1 MIVRTANSPSP
12 SIRRQK
18 GDLNYV
24 SLVTSSVSSKGG
36 GRGNGGGAMQES
48 YLAACLE
55 AGFKTVKTRRLNVV
69 GRCPEFTLMEKPWKE
84 LVKLAVL
91 ETEIP
96 GQDEDGETIAPSPRF
111 RRGRRRGRQQSTIP
125 SPEDVKG
132 MDRESP
138 ALRFALVLV
147 NKFLHPDV
155 WSDDEHGSLE
165 TELRTMCLEQGVH
178 PVWHEMAKH
187 SDVFGQFSACP
198 ISEVKTKSAS
208 STFDLSNVAI
218 DPFNLQSCLDL
229 FNSIPDDQY
238 SAEQLVA
245 MKRLTKRLSS
255 GKWPNVEAL
264 LLEFDGSLS
273 LVSFLIAL
281 NSNSPTEDILERLH
295 KANKSLAERYEL
307 ATSLGQHQIEW
318 DDAYLLQEDD
328 ALGDALLRLVW
339 LNGPLEQMNPT
350 TEQLEIGLNLLS
362 EEQAP
367 THRVDVIRWK
377 MLQHYVEEERS
388 DDALQIIKS
397 ISLEHDSDA
406 SELLPLLVQLNN
418 SEAFDWLGSNLVN
431 IDEGGLVS
439 IACED
444 AIPVQLRA
452 QALVLLR
459 EQDGEG
465 WLEVQSLA
473 VHVFVQTLNLD
484 ELSTIFLENDIA
496 IPSHPYETLIVAHLL
511 SASHVEEHWKKARE
525 ARKKALQVVQ
535 STDVPE
541 SIGDDEYKLLLLLEG
556 RIEESV
562 SKLELTGSLSKNG
575 IKAINQIV
583 NALSSGG
590 SHLVDE
596 KHLSNLIQSL
606 EEGELTAL
614 GEALLRTIVSKL
626 RLNNA
631 RLSLERGDDSGMVI
645 RTLETVLE
653 QPSIPFPIL
662 DGVRELMYEFDLG
675 IEALVQ
681 WYQQHHQRSIWALLS
696 QATLEA
702 SKGKNLSAARL
713 FKRAADSDSF
723 AYDEEIMLY
732 RKALIHFAFDQK
744 WGEAKQLLSEHPN
757 LRAAITKRFQLYLN
771 VSHKASIQETAKAT
785 SMLKNYV
792 KKQET
797 YVEQTED
804 GERER
809 VKTVYQEDVL
819 DLLHT
824 YPDEHPKP
832 LPKEPFTGR
841 LLAATNAL
849 QRDYRTQS
857 SKSFDRRYRD
867 IMLMRH
873 PEAMEVHT
881 LAQQASETSP
891 LDALRILERAQ
902 LSGRFGDRNKSF
914 ANLEKML
921 FHRHQS
927 EIRTSDRRYLRHLPL
942 KPLVLVDTNIVIDAL
957 YQRIQERINR
967 SSHFEDSTNQ
977 RSHFAGYLLYLAS
990 NDKVDLWLPKVV
1002 RSEVENIA
1010 RSITDIRSRFENAL
1024 VDNDVLESTIST
1036 ENMKLIVDEIISE
1049 FSTWTGN
1056 SDDIESEA
1064 VGDEIKTSV
1073 DGFLTQ
1079 HAEIYD
1085 ELTKMRQHYQGKNIR
1100 TEIDGKKIY
1109 PQNPDRKIMQYA
1121 AVLSN
1126 LPIDNVGS
1134 IVVATHDGDFTVVAR
1149 AFEERFGFGIAKNSR
1164 TLKQWLRET

>member
-1 MIVRTANSPSP
+1 
-12 SIRRQK
+12 
-18 GDLNYV
+18 
-24 SLVTSSVSSKGG
+24 VSSKGG
-36 GRGNGGGAMQES
+36 GRGNGGGTMQES

-55 AGFKTVKTRRLNVV
+55 AGFKTVKSRRLNAV

-84 LVKLAVL
+84 LVKLALL

-111 RRGRRRGRQQSTIP
+111 RRGRRRGRQQSTTP
-125 SPEDVKG
+125 SPDDVKA
-132 MDRESP
+132 MENESP
-138 ALRFALVLV
+138 ALRFALLLV
-147 NKFLHPDV
+147 NKFLHPDI
-155 WSDDEHGSLE
+155 WSDDEHGPLE
-165 TELRTMCLEQGVH
+165 TEMRTICLEQGVH
-178 PVWHEMAKH
+178 SVWHEMAKRC
-187 SDVFGQFSACP
+187 DVFGQFSACP
-198 ISEVKTKSAS
+198 ISEVKTKSS
-208 STFDLSNVAI
+208 SKKFDLSEITI
-218 DPFNLQSCLDL
+218 DPFDVQSCLDV
-229 FNSIPDDQY
+229 FKTIPDGEY
-238 SAEQLVA
+238 TAEQLVA
-245 MKRLTKRLSS
+245 MKRLIKRLSS
-255 GKWPNVEAL
+255 GKWPNVESL

-281 NSNSPTEDILERLH
+281 NTDSTTEDILERLR
-295 KANKSLAERYEL
+295 KANKPLAERYEL
-307 ATSLGQHQIEW
+307 VMSLTQKGIEW
-318 DDAYLLQEDD
+318 DDDYLKQKDDDLGRALQK
-328 ALGDALLRLVW
+328 LVW
-339 LNGPLEQMNPT
+339 LNGPIEQMNPT
-350 TEQLEIGLNLLS
+350 TEQLEAGLDLLT

-377 MLQHYVEEERS
+377 MLQRYVEEERAE
-388 DDALQIIKS
+388 DALQIIKS

-406 SELLPLLVQLNN
+406 SELLPLLIQLNN
-418 SEAFDWLGSNLVN
+418 SEAFDWLESNLSN

-444 AIPVQLRA
+444 VIPITLRA
-452 QALVLLR
+452 RSLILLR

-473 VHVFVQTLNLD
+473 VHVFVQTLNFD
-484 ELSTIFLENDIA
+484 ELSAILLDNDIA
-496 IPSHPYETLIVAHLL
+496 IPSHPHETLMVAHLL
-511 SASHVEEHWKKARE
+511 SANHVEEHWTKARE

-562 SKLELTGSLSKNG
+562 GKLQLTGSLTKNG

-596 KHLSNLIQSL
+596 KHLNNLIQSL
-606 EEGELTAL
+606 EEGEITGL

-631 RLSLERGDDSGMVI
+631 RLSLERGDNSGTVI
-645 RTLETVLE
+645 ETLEIVLG
-653 QPSIPFPIL
+653 QPSIPFPIV

-675 IEALVQ
+675 IEALVH
-681 WYQQHHQRSIWALLS
+681 WYQHHHQRSIWALLS
-696 QATLEA
+696 QASLEA
-702 SKGKNLSAARL
+702 SKGENLSAARL
-713 FKRAADSDSF
+713 YKRAADSEYF

-732 RKALIHFAFDQK
+732 RKALIHFAFDQR

-757 LRAAITKRFQLYLN
+757 LRAAITRRFQLYLD

-785 SMLKNYV
+785 SMLKNFV

-797 YVEQTED
+797 YVEQTEE
-804 GERER
+804 GERTR

-832 LPKEPFTGR
+832 LPREPFTGR

-867 IMLMRH
+867 IMLMRN
-873 PEAMEVHT
+873 PDPMEVHT

-967 SSHFEDSTNQ
+967 SNHFEDSTNQ

-990 NDKVDLWLPKVV
+990 NGKVDLWLPKVV

-1010 RSITDIRSRFENAL
+1010 RSINDIRSRFENAL
-1024 VDNDVLESTIST
+1024 VDSDVLESTIST
-1036 ENMKLIVDEIISE
+1036 ENMKTIVDEIISE
-1049 FSTWTGN
+1049 FSTWNGN
-1056 SDDIESEA
+1056 SDEIESEA
-1064 VGDEIKTSV
+1064 VSDEIKTSV
-1073 DGFLTQ
+1073 DEFLTQ
-1079 HAEIYD
+1079 HGEIYD
-1085 ELTKMRQHYQGKNIR
+1085 ELTKMRQHYEGKNIR

-1164 TLKQWLRET
+1164 TLKQWLRES